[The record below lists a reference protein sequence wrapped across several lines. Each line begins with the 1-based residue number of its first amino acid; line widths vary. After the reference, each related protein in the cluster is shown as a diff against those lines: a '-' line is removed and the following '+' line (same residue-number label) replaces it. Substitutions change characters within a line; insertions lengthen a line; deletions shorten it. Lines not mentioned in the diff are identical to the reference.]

1 MSQSDVDI
9 NRFRRNPVELA
20 VREAVRERD
29 MAAIGLIADIDREVA
44 ALEPEVAVAADGR
57 LIATPVHAW
66 AGHLADLT
74 TMFDEQACLHRVDTV
89 AQAALAAA
97 TGFACAASAIVF
109 ARGEARRLADAVAVG
124 RAGLVTA
131 TVEAAILPGLTAIAR
146 YADAI
151 ADLRIRADALVRG

>member
-1 MSQSDVDI
+1 VT
-9 NRFRRNPVELA
+9 A
-20 VREAVRERD
+20 V
-29 MAAIGLIADIDREVA
+29 GLIADIDREVA

-74 TMFDEQACLHRVDTV
+74 TMFDEQARLHRVDAV

-97 TGFACAASAIVF
+97 TGFAFAASAIVF
-109 ARGEARRLADAVAVG
+109 ARREARRLADAVAIG

-131 TVEAAILPGLTAIAR
+131 PVVAAILTGLTAIAR
-146 YADAI
+146 YADAV
-151 ADLRIRADALVRG
+151 ADLRVRADALVLG